1 MNDDLMFEYLVQ
13 MGQMRPEEAELRKK
27 QAMVDALRKTG
38 MNTPE
43 GQMIG
48 KHYVAP
54 GIGQY
59 INQLGQ
65 GYMAGQQQGGVDEQA
80 RKMNATQA
88 FALNEIRRRQRE
100 KQMGAGG
107 MQSNRMDTQD
117 YNSPMP
123 GAGL

>member
-88 FALNEIRRRQRE
+88 FALNEIRRRR
-100 KQMGAGG
+100 KSGIGG
-107 MQSNRMDTQD
+107 NMPAVVSQD
-117 YNSPMP
+117 PYNNIPTY
-123 GAGL
+123 GNEA

>member
-65 GYMAGQQQGGVDEQA
+65 GYMAGQQQGGVDKQMGD
-80 RKMNATQA
+80 MNARQA
-88 FALNEIRRRQRE
+88 FALNEIRRRR
-100 KQMGAGG
+100 KSGMGGNMPAAVS
-107 MQSNRMDTQD
+107 QDPYSNIPT
-117 YNSPMP
+117 YGNE
-123 GAGL
+123 A